1 MSSPETSTAAVFLD
15 RISNLSDDILI
26 HIISSLPTKQ
36 AFLTSILSK
45 RWKNLWCY
53 VPDVEFIEAKDS
65 GSKDSF
71 DEFVYYVLRSRETAG
86 NHSIRS
92 FIMNV
97 EHHSSRLY
105 DLVVGKSPE
114 LPYTTILTCTTLVV
128 LKLNFMDMGDK
139 FSPFNVT
146 LPSLK
151 TLHLTNIT
159 FEQDDDLMY
168 LIEGCPILEDL
179 HLFEVFDGT
188 YADCNWKTLTML
200 NRADVTE
207 CYISLEAISNVEFLR
222 IRLSRACQSCY
233 FPTFHNLTHLVL
245 NYDWDTVAK
254 MLLHCPK
261 LRNLDLYQVC
271 FLNLT
276 IIFVF
281 SFLIIYV
288 FYFFFSVISR

>member
-1 MSSPETSTAAVFLD
+1 
-15 RISNLSDDILI
+15 
-26 HIISSLPTKQ
+26 
-36 AFLTSILSK
+36 
-45 RWKNLWCY
+45 
-53 VPDVEFIEAKDS
+53 
-65 GSKDSF
+65 
-71 DEFVYYVLRSRETAG
+71 
-86 NHSIRS
+86 
-92 FIMNV
+92 MNV
-97 EHHSSRLY
+97 EHDSSRLY

-222 IRLSRACQSCY
+222 IRLSR
-233 FPTFHNLTHLVL
+233 
-245 NYDWDTVAK
+245 
-254 MLLHCPK
+254 
-261 LRNLDLYQVC
+261 VC
-271 FLNLT
+271 MPFKVN
-276 IIFVF
+276 
-281 SFLIIYV
+281 SE
-288 FYFFFSVISR
+288 